1 MATITIPK
9 NLMSEKDLMIIPR
22 SKYERLLTYLKITGE
37 DENLWKNAA
46 KAKFFES
53 YSKSDEIYDQI

>member
-9 NLMSEKDLMIIPR
+9 NLMSENDLMVVPR
-22 SKYERLLTYLKITGE
+22 LKYERMLAYLKLVGE
-37 DENLWKNAA
+37 DENLWKSAA
-46 KAKFFES
+46 KAKFFNS